1 MQRLSKV
8 STLVLVCLIALG
20 FAACSTNQ
28 PVGEQLDD
36 AAINAAIEA
45 KYAAATNLNPFN
57 IDVGVV
63 NGVVTLSGVVE
74 GQSNLEDAVRIA
86 RETNGVTRVI
96 NNLQIEAD

>member
-36 AAINAAIEA
+36 AAIHAEIKG
-45 KYAAATNLNPFN
+45 KYAASTILNPFN
-57 IDVGVV
+57 IDVGVHD
-63 NGVVTLSGVVE
+63 GVVTLAGIVE
-74 GQSNLEDAVRIA
+74 GQENVDEAIRIA
-86 RETNGVTRVI
+86 RETGGVTRVVS
-96 NNLQIEAD
+96 NLQIED